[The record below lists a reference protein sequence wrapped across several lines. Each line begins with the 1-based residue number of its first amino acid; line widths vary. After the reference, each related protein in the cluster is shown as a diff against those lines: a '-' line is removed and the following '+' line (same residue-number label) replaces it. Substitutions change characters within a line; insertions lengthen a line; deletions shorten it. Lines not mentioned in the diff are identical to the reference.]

1 MIKLPEGITRDD
13 VGQWLY
19 GGVCVY
25 EDPSGN
31 FIPAIMD
38 NTVDDA
44 GVDRARIRLLTDG
57 FEGRR
62 YVTIDSL
69 WAHWPLCGSVNVEA
83 HKCAIHVERLPA
95 RQYKRTFN
103 NRQVKVHL
111 PRGWDLRKRLG
122 SHVVTQMMQVST
134 ETVRALFL
142 PSYPE
147 SVEAAFE
154 RLGNGYLSVALNP
167 RVIVAGDDLGK
178 RMVYYRGQ
186 LAATMQ
192 GEYLSPVA
200 DLTTCRIIN
209 RSLNGR
215 FRWNVEL

>member
-1 MIKLPEGITRDD
+1 MIKLPEGMTRDD

-25 EDPSGN
+25 GDPSGG

-69 WAHWPLCGSVNVEA
+69 WAHWPLCGSVNVE
-83 HKCAIHVERLPA
+83 RTGA
-95 RQYKRTFN
+95 RSTLSGCPLVSTSARSTTG
-103 NRQVKVHL
+103 RVKVHL
-111 PRGWDLRKRLG
+111 PRGWDLRRRLG

-142 PSYPE
+142 PRPTPS
-147 SVEAAFE
+147 
-154 RLGNGYLSVALNP
+154 
-167 RVIVAGDDLGK
+167 
-178 RMVYYRGQ
+178 Q
-186 LAATMQ
+186 
-192 GEYLSPVA
+192 
-200 DLTTCRIIN
+200 
-209 RSLNGR
+209 
-215 FRWNVEL
+215 